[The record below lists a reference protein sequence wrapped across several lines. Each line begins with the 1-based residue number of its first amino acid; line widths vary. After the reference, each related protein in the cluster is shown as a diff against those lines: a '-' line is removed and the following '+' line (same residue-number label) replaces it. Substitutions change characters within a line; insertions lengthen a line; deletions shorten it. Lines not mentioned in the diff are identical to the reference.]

1 MPTNA
6 KHVRSRSLQQ
16 GKGKRKGKRQAP
28 SIPDPTLWDDY
39 YKVTTHGEVTQ
50 DGAHR
55 VSCQV
60 QCRYCWMSWTSSSSL
75 PSATNL
81 QLHLHFCP
89 GRKERLADAQKRML
103 GKCPGHL
110 PKDPTSSS
118 KQEEWHY
125 DGEHCQ
131 PPELTKLTTE
141 QMRERFVIGTK
152 GFQLKAQC
160 RDCDRKVCNT
170 RWSLCA
176 HLARCAMRRKFLL
189 FRDEKAD
196 RWAKCRDCG
205 AVVKATRGAKMVH
218 SVKECPVRASD

>member
-6 KHVRSRSLQQ
+6 THVRSRSLQQ

-28 SIPDPTLWDDY
+28 SIPDPTLWNDY

-50 DGAHR
+50 DGAPC

-60 QCRYCWMSWTSSSSL
+60 QCRYCWMSWSSSTSP

-81 QLHLHFCP
+81 QLHLHFCA
-89 GRKERLADAQKRML
+89 GRKERLADAKKRML

-118 KQEEWHY
+118 EQKEWHY

-141 QMRERFVIGTK
+141 QMRERFVIGTR

-170 RWSLCA
+170 RWSLCN

-218 SVKECPVRASD
+218 SVKECPVRAL